1 MKQIAAIEATIY
13 LKSGQ
18 SLTAYVA
25 SIEAHTDAA
34 GNITGLTWQAIEGQ
48 RPTIGL
54 VVPFQI
60 AAIITR
66 EIYN

>member
-1 MKQIAAIEATIY
+1 MKQLAAIEVTIY

-18 SLTAYVA
+18 SFTAYVA

-34 GNITGLTWQAIEGQ
+34 GTITGLTWQSLEGQ
-48 RPTIGL
+48 RVTIGH

-60 AAIITR
+60 AAITTR
-66 EIYN
+66 EIYS